1 MIHTELFTQYIA
13 NNGGADNALPVL
25 FDKVPSIDIDGEKT
39 TFRDS
44 FILNFCDREIGFETE
59 QLFAL
64 KLEGRAKLVL
74 PKYINKLTTLGNI
87 DYLNACRTEKET
99 RKGSG
104 SVQDSGSDTVTR
116 ETSGNVTDSGK
127 DTMTKSGSGSVQ
139 DSGSDTLSHSTSGN
153 VTDSGSDKNTRFK
166 GENPII
172 DTTLDFNANA
182 VTEQE
187 TNTIEYG
194 KTSTTTGSGTD
205 KTEYGKKSESTN
217 AETNETQY
225 GKTTATTGS
234 GTDSTQYGKATNTQE
249 TGETKREF
257 TDGQLETYDF
267 YERVLNETTNIWV
280 KIFSEFESLFIQVW

>member
-13 NNGGADNALPVL
+13 NNGGADKALPVL

-74 PKYINKLTTLGNI
+74 PKYINKLTELGNI
-87 DYLNACRTEKET
+87 DYINAHRTETET

-104 SVQDSGSDTVTR
+104 SVQDSGSDTVIH
-116 ETSGNVTDSGK
+116 ETHGNVTDGGK
-127 DTMTKSGSGSVQ
+127 DTMTKNGSGSVQ
-139 DSGSDTLSHSTSGN
+139 DSGN
-153 VTDSGSDKNTRFK
+153 DKNTRFK

-172 DTTLDFNANA
+172 DTTLSFNANA

-187 TNTIEYG
+187 TNTL
-194 KTSTTTGSGTD
+194 
-205 KTEYGKKSESTN
+205 EYGKKSESTN

-267 YERVLNETTNIWV
+267 YERVLNETTNIWA
-280 KIFSEFESLFIQVW
+280 KIFSEFESLFMQVW